1 MTPEEL
7 RAAIT
12 YANGI
17 DPRIQMN
24 VPTAEL
30 WGRTVGHKLAIEVKT
45 AILVYYERYP
55 ANGRENPP
63 ISAAMVRRIIRDE
76 DTRAQ
81 AMQSAQAALP
91 PARSPVTFRER
102 NPEKWDELMAKS
114 RDDRRAELAR
124 RGIPLTQFQ
133 IDGDKPNGFQMPA

>member
-7 RAAIT
+7 RAAVT

-30 WGRTVGHKLAIEVKT
+30 WGRTVGHKRFIEVKT

-55 ANGRENPP
+55 TNGRENPP
-63 ISAAMVRRIIRDE
+63 VSAAMVRRIISDE
-76 DTRAQ
+76 DTRAA
-81 AMQSAQAALP
+81 AMQSAQQAIAP
-91 PARSPVTFRER
+91 TRTPGSYRER
-102 NPEKWDELMAKS
+102 NPEKWDALVAKG
-114 RDDRRAELAR
+114 RDDHRANLAR
-124 RGIPLTQFQ
+124 MGIPLTEWQLSATLAA
-133 IDGDKPNGFQMPA
+133 GERTR

>member
-63 ISAAMVRRIIRDE
+63 VSAAMVRRIISDE

-91 PARSPVTFRER
+91 PARSPITFRER
-102 NPEKWDELMAKS
+102 NPEKWDELMAKG

-124 RGIPLTQFQ
+124 RGTPLTQFQ